1 MLRLY
6 QYKKMNWVR
15 SRGGKKPF
23 GRAIFEQK
31 YRYRESTRILIP
43 STMNTN
49 EFDALDSCLKINWAN
64 EIKYLTQNKLVTR
77 YNVNT

>member
-1 MLRLY
+1 
-6 QYKKMNWVR
+6 MNWLR
-15 SRGGKKPF
+15 SRGGEKTF

-31 YRYRESTRILIP
+31 YRYRESTRIPIS
-43 STMNTN
+43 STMNTT
-49 EFDALDSCLKINWAN
+49 EFDALDRRLKINWAD